1 MGVKLELVPV
11 GSAFCNVFGRRERE
25 KKCDGVQV
33 FFSWPTKMREE
44 CDFGFVW
51 LQMRKE
57 KRKEMNSS
65 KEMRKKRKRN
75 QFSYVCMFGH
85 RERRGKKREK
95 NAFLFPLFGLP

>member
-1 MGVKLELVPV
+1 MIMSFPQKKKKLSCLKHMLNKLYNL
-11 GSAFCNVFGRRERE
+11 C
-25 KKCDGVQV
+25 
-33 FFSWPTKMREE
+33 
-44 CDFGFVW
+44 FVW
-51 LQMRKE
+51 LQMREE
-57 KRKEMNSS
+57 KRNEMNSS